1 MSGIGNFARRVGGMI
16 LNPSHEWSKI
26 AGEDYSS
33 HDVFVDYVLPL
44 AMIGPVFG
52 YIGGQIFGYGISG
65 FRTMIAQL
73 PAAVETLGVLGI
85 NLVGFLLLTIMAD
98 SLAERFGGEPRVN
111 GTFKLV
117 AYAVTP
123 LWVSGFFGLVPVLA
137 FIVGVVAAAY
147 CLRLFYLGAPQ
158 LAGVPKE
165 RALGFTVTYAIIGFA
180 IQLGLVG
187 LAILNMRIFTEMGL
201 LG

>member
-1 MSGIGNFARRVGGMI
+1 MI
-16 LNPSHEWSKI
+16 LNPSEEWNKV
-26 AGEDYSS
+26 AGEETSS
-33 HDVFVDYVLPL
+33 HDIFVDYVVPL

-52 YIGGQIFGYGISG
+52 YIGGQIFGYGFG
-65 FRTMIAQL
+65 GLHAVIAPL
-73 PAAVETLGVLGI
+73 PAAVETLGVLAM
-85 NLVGFLLLTIMAD
+85 NLVGFTLLPFVAE
-98 SLAERFGGEPRVN
+98 SLAERFGGEVSVN
-111 GTFKLV
+111 GSYKLV

-137 FIVGVVAAAY
+137 FILGVVASLY
-147 CLRLFYLGAPQ
+147 CLRLFYLGASRMT
-158 LAGVPKE
+158 GVPQK
-165 RALGFTVTYAIIGFA
+165 RALVFTLAYAIIGFA